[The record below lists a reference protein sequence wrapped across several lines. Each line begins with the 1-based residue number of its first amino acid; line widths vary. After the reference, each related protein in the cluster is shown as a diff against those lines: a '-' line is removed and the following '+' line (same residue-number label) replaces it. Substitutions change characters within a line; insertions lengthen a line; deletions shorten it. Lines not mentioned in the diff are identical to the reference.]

1 MVLDLEYMAGLVPVI
16 LRYVP
21 LTLGM
26 AVMAMAIALVLA
38 AVLAVIRVLKV
49 PVLDRIVAVF
59 ISFFRGTPLLV
70 QLFLFYYGLPQ
81 VVAAFRS
88 IDGVTAAVIGLTL
101 HFSAYMAES
110 IRGAILGID
119 RSQWEAG
126 AAVGM
131 TQLQLMRRIILP
143 QAARVAAP
151 TLLNYF
157 IDMIKS
163 TSLAFTLGVTEMMGA
178 AQKEAAGSF
187 RYLEAFLVVAL
198 STGRSSRR
206 CPSCSGGWK
215 SASAGRSPDDP
226 RRGARQAVRRAD
238 GARRHRPR
246 DRARRADRRHRPVGH
261 RQVDAAPLP
270 QLPRPARGRPHHPGR
285 PHRRRR
291 ARLAAGNP
299 GAPAADRLRVPELR
313 ALRQQDRAAEHHR
326 GADSGEALP
335 QAEAEAR
342 ADAILAEIGLADR
355 GDTYP
360 AALSGGQQQ
369 RVGIGRAM
377 ALEAELMLVDEPTS
391 ALDPEW
397 VGEVLDLLRRVASST
412 RPC

>member
-1 MVLDLEYMAGLVPVI
+1 MILDLEYMAGLFPVI

-26 AVMAMAIALVLA
+26 AVVSMAIALVLA
-38 AVLAVIRVLKV
+38 ALLAVVRVLKV
-49 PVLDRIVAVF
+49 LVLDRFVAVF

-88 IDGVTAAVIGLTL
+88 IDGVTAAVVGLTL
-101 HFSAYMAES
+101 HFAAYMAES

-126 AAVGM
+126 ASVGM
-131 TQLQLMRRIILP
+131 TQVQLMRRIILP

-198 STGRSSRR
+198 IY
-206 CPSCSGGWK
+206 W
-215 SASAGRSPDDP
+215 AI
-226 RRGARQAVRRAD
+226 V
-238 GARRHRPR
+238 
-246 DRARRADRRHRPVGH
+246 
-261 RQVDAAPLP
+261 
-270 QLPRPARGRPHHPGR
+270 
-285 PHRRRR
+285 
-291 ARLAAGNP
+291 
-299 GAPAADRLRVPELR
+299 
-313 ALRQQDRAAEHHR
+313 
-326 GADSGEALP
+326 EAL
-335 QAEAEAR
+335 
-342 ADAILAEIGLADR
+342 
-355 GDTYP
+355 
-360 AALSGGQQQ
+360 SFVQ
-369 RVGIGRAM
+369 RRLEGRLGRAF
-377 ALEAELMLVDEPTS
+377 A
-391 ALDPEW
+391 
-397 VGEVLDLLRRVASST
+397 R
-412 RPC
+412 